1 MSGSYTDFHI
11 DFGGTSVWYHIH
23 TGRKVFYLIP
33 PTHHNMLVYKSWTC
47 SPSQGSTFLGDLV
60 WNHAHGHRSGHG
72 NGDNDGYKHV
82 YGDGDGYDN
91 TYTGCTTFT
100 LTPNETLFIPSGWI
114 HAVYTPEDSV
124 VFGGNFLHVYS
135 VFRQLQCYHIEYST
149 KIDKAYLF
157 PQYKEIHW

>member
-1 MSGSYTDFHI
+1 MAGSYTDFHI

-33 PTHHNMLVYKSWTC
+33 PTHHNMLTYKSWTC
-47 SPSQGSTFLGDLV
+47 SPTQGSTFLGDLV
-60 WNHAHGHRSGHG
+60 WDNS
-72 NGDNDGYKHV
+72 NSDCDNDSDYPK
-82 YGDGDGYDN
+82 

-100 LTPNETLFIPSGWI
+100 LSANETLFIPSGWI
-114 HAVYTPEDSV
+114 HAVYTPEDSI

-135 VFRQLQCYHIEYST
+135 VFRQLQCYHIETST

-157 PQYKEIHW
+157 PLYKEINW